1 MGVYYN
7 NKRYLEF
14 IYRLE
19 SELEE
24 DVVNNSKM
32 FFGSNAIYI
41 DAKRKIEARALGGSI
56 PDGFLFDLSD
66 VENPAFY
73 IVEIELSSHSFHG
86 HIFPQIT
93 KFFSFFRNSKSQ
105 NELVNKLYAIVNE
118 NSEIR
123 AQFDVFLQGREL
135 YKYIK
140 DAVETNQNILIV
152 IDGEMKELPDIM
164 GTYAEWSETVKI
176 MELNKYTNGLDCIYK
191 LEPEFENVEYSAM
204 DIEEEEE
211 DEVVSVPTES
221 FHLDKVN
228 ENVKEVYSFIKN
240 GVLHAYPNTL
250 FHPTKH
256 YLSIIRNKRRIA
268 HFKFRKKSVNLVVMK
283 NDEQVREDIR
293 LHNVITR
300 SSGVWKFW
308 NGECCEIPLS
318 TTDNLLEIVSLLRDM
333 LEEDEALQVAVKF

>member
-1 MGVYYN
+1 MGIYYN
-7 NKRYLEF
+7 NNRYMEYM
-14 IYRLE
+14 YRLE
-19 SELEE
+19 SELEA
-24 DVVNNSKM
+24 DVVNNSNM
-32 FFGSNAIYI
+32 FFGSKAIYI
-41 DAKRKIEARALGGSI
+41 NAKRKIEARALGGSI

-66 VENPAFY
+66 IENPAFY
-73 IVEIELSSHSFHG
+73 IVEIELSSHSFNG

-105 NELVNKLYAIVNE
+105 NELVNKLYAIVSE
-118 NSEIR
+118 SSEIR
-123 AQFDVFLQGREL
+123 AQFDAFLQGREL

-152 IDGEMKELPDIM
+152 IDEEMKELPDM
-164 GTYAEWSETVKI
+164 MDTYIEWSQSVKV
-176 MELNKYTNGLDCIYK
+176 MVLNKYTNGSDCLYK

-204 DIEEEEE
+204 NIEEEEE
-211 DEVVSVPTES
+211 SDIVSIPTES

-228 ENVKEVYSFIKN
+228 DNVKEVYHFIKN
-240 GVLHAYPNTL
+240 GVLHAYPDTL

-283 NDEQVREDIR
+283 NDEIVREDIR

-300 SSGVWKFW
+300 TSGVWKFW
-308 NGECCEIPLS
+308 NGECCEIQLS

-333 LEEDEALQVAVKF
+333 LEENEVVQV